1 MYVTSKGHWKKLR
14 SPNWYEDKCHR
25 CLSHPWELALN
36 QHGSVDGCGATRT
49 SGGHETKAR
58 SSHPSCWELVQKA
71 WLPAGREGARQDV
84 CVPAE
89 GPAGLTRRKSQ
100 ALQVP
105 FILWFFFSKQYFWP
119 QSELRLRFALLNFT
133 NPAPRQT
140 TFKSC
145 ASSARAANLRPAR
158 HPSCATCKA
167 QAFSERPWESRGSTA
182 GRPGGRVTCIYFG
195 SPRGQLP

>member
-1 MYVTSKGHWKKLR
+1 MVWRQMPQVSFASLGISSQSAWLCGWLWCYQDIRWTRNEGQILPSQLLGARL
-14 SPNWYEDKCHR
+14 
-25 CLSHPWELALN
+25 CLD
-36 QHGSVDGCGATRT
+36 Q
-49 SGGHETKAR
+49 KAR
-58 SSHPSCWELVQKA
+58 
-71 WLPAGREGARQDV
+71 LPAGREGARQDV
-84 CVPAE
+84 CVPTE

-100 ALQVP
+100 ALQVS
-105 FILWFFFSKQYFWP
+105 FILWFFFSKQHFWP
-119 QSELRLRFALLNFT
+119 QSELRLQFALLNFT

-140 TFKSC
+140 TFKSW

-182 GRPGGRVTCIYFG
+182 GRPEGRVTCIYFG